1 MARKKSFPRSV
12 RSRIVREVA
21 RLRGPLLASA
31 LVATALGVS
40 ACDCE
45 GTTRNGPCADSPP
58 LDGCG
63 QACSSAAPCPG
74 GLFCAAGQCTAE
86 CGIGHGCSTG
96 RVCSA
101 QGRCVAPDTDAGM
114 VVGEDAPFVMVD
126 AYLGD
131 VPAPDNTCASVMLDA
146 TRVIPNVLLVVDR
159 SGSMESNE
167 FSPGVSRWDALQGA
181 LFDPATG
188 LVTGLESSVRFG
200 IAMYSNDT
208 RTAACPDLFTVPCT
222 INNAESLQA
231 EHTLRTPPRGDTPTG
246 ESISAVLGMIDTLVP
261 ERGAT
266 SPTFFVLATDGE
278 PDLCADGTALD
289 AGRAASVAATNEAY
303 GMGINTYVVSVG
315 AEVSEA
321 HLQDV
326 ANAGVGM
333 TGAPFYVATDT
344 AGLVGALRTIIRGVA
359 SCDVRLEGMVEP
371 SMACDGTV
379 RLGPD
384 ALMCGTDWML
394 LDDGRTIRLLGAAC
408 DRLQSSGETL
418 TAAFPCEAIL
428 G

>member
-1 MARKKSFPRSV
+1 MARKKSFPPAARSL
-12 RSRIVREVA
+12 ST
-21 RLRGPLLASA
+21 RGMLLCTVLLGA
-31 LVATALGVS
+31 LAG
-40 ACDCE
+40 CDCE
-45 GTTRNGPCADSPP
+45 GGPQGGPCGDSPP

-63 QACSSAAPCPG
+63 QACGSASPCPT
-74 GLFCAAGQCTAE
+74 GLFCAVGQCTAE
-86 CGIGHGCSTG
+86 CGHGHGCTGG

-101 QGRCVAPDTDAGM
+101 QGRCVTTETDAGPM
-114 VVGEDAPFVMVD
+114 MNEDAPFVMVD

-159 SGSMESNE
+159 SGSMEMNE

-208 RTAACPDLFTVPCT
+208 RTMACPDLFTVPCS
-222 INNAESLQA
+222 INNAESIEA
-231 EHTLRTPPRGDTPTG
+231 EYTLRTPPRGDTPTG

-289 AGRAASVAATNEAY
+289 EGRAASVAATTEAF

-333 TGAPFYVATDT
+333 TAAPFYVATDT
-344 AGLVGALRTIIRGVA
+344 AGLVSALRTIIRGVA
-359 SCDVRLEGMVEP
+359 SCDVRLEGMVES
-371 SMACDGTV
+371 SMACEGTV

-384 ALMCGTDWML
+384 ALECGTDWML

-408 DRLQSSGETL
+408 DRLQTSGETL